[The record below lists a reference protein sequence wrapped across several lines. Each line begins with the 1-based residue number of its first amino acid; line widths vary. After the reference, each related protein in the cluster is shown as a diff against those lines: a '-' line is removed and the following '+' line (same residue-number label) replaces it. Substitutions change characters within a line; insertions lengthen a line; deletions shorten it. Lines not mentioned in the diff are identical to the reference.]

1 MFPIRDTIP
10 SHTRPHV
17 TWALILVNVVV
28 FLVQLSLSE
37 PALEAFVFYFGMVP
51 AAVAHADVAA
61 LRPSAGSLSFLSS
74 MFVHGGL
81 LHLIANM
88 WTLWIF
94 GDNVED
100 RMGHT
105 RFLLFY
111 LLCGLLAGGAHF
123 LSDPASTVPTVGA
136 SGAIAGVLGAYFI
149 LFPRSRVLTLI
160 PIFFYPL
167 FIEIPAFVYLGF
179 WFVGQLF
186 SGSLATGG
194 GGGIAWWAHVGGFVA
209 GVVLFSLFLRRRLP
223 PGPPTQ
229 ALLQHPPPRSAWPR
243 RRR

>member
-10 SHTRPHV
+10 SHTRPHI
-17 TWALILVNVVV
+17 TWALILVNVAV
-28 FLVQLSLSE
+28 FLVQFSLSQE
-37 PALEAFVFYFGMVP
+37 AHEAFVFYFGMVP
-51 AAVAHADVAA
+51 AAVAHGDLAVV
-61 LRPSAGSLSFLSS
+61 RPSAGTMSFLSS

-81 LHLIANM
+81 FHLLANM

-100 RMGHT
+100 RMGHV
-105 RFLLFY
+105 RFLIFY
-111 LLCGLLAGGAHF
+111 LLCGLVAGGAHF

-149 LFPRSRVLTLI
+149 LFPKSRVLTLI
-160 PIFFYPL
+160 PIIIYPL

-179 WFVGQLF
+179 WFISQLV
-186 SGSLATGG
+186 SGSMAAG

-209 GVVLFSLFLRRRLP
+209 GVVLFSVFLRRTLP
-223 PGPPTQ
+223 SGQAEHLLLRQPPQ
-229 ALLQHPPPRSAWPR
+229 NRWPR
-243 RRR
+243 PRG